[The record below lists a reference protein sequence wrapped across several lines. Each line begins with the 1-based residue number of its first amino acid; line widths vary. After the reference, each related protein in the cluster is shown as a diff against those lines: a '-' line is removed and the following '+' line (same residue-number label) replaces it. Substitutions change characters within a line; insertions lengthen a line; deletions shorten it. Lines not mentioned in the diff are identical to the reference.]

1 MRIEKLNNDKIK
13 VTLTTRD
20 LTSLDVKIEQLRPD
34 SRELHLFIFKIMER
48 IQKETGF
55 NPYNGQIVVE
65 AMPEKDGIAIM
76 VSKLNNR
83 FVNDKN
89 RIKRIK
95 AVRAVGIK
103 YRTRIFYFE
112 NMDSVIGALSLAQS
126 ELLLSGKLYKAE
138 GYYCLVVNESEKFRQ
153 SINLISEYAIHRPE
167 MKVSRV
173 FLKEHAKLIAEKE
186 SLRNMAEG
194 IKGL

>member
-95 AVRAVGIK
+95 
-103 YRTRIFYFE
+103 E
-112 NMDSVIGALSLAQS
+112 N
-126 ELLLSGKLYKAE
+126 
-138 GYYCLVVNESEKFRQ
+138 
-153 SINLISEYAIHRPE
+153 
-167 MKVSRV
+167 
-173 FLKEHAKLIAEKE
+173 
-186 SLRNMAEG
+186 
-194 IKGL
+194 